1 MSTIAAP
8 SSPSASLAGRAVVA
22 LLLLVGFY
30 ALAIGIA
37 AGLLGLV
44 YLMVASGGRL
54 PLKLLLVA
62 VVAAGVILWSILPR
76 PDAFEPPGPRLAPE
90 KHPRLFAAL
99 RKVAEATGQ
108 PMPAEVYLV
117 PDLNA
122 WVSSRGGVMGL
133 GSRRIMGLGLPL
145 LQILSVAEL
154 KAVLAH
160 EFGHYHGGDVKLG
173 PWIYQTRAAIGR
185 TITTL
190 HQAESTVMHLPFE
203 WYGSMFLRVTHGIS
217 RHQEF
222 QADALAARVVG
233 PGPLVAGLKRIH
245 GAALA
250 YDAYLHSELAPVLKA
265 GFRPP
270 MAEGFQRFVSAKRLS
285 EQIDAAVD
293 EELRSGQTDPFDT
306 HPALP
311 ERIAAVEALRTQAP
325 LDPGSPSDD
334 APAIGLLED
343 LPSVERELLGHL
355 LVDPSKVVDGEAIE
369 WSDVGRRV
377 YAGLSQKA
385 AEHHAKSFQ
394 GLTAGT
400 IPGDVPTLAW
410 HANKALPELASRPA
424 AERAVIAAQLLAQIL
439 AHRLVEAG
447 WTLEAMPGEPVV
459 AVRGDERFSPAPQLV
474 ALARGE
480 LDQAA
485 WRAEC
490 ERLGIADLAL

>member
-1 MSTIAAP
+1 MSTTEP
-8 SSPSASLAGRAVVA
+8 SPSASLAGRAVVA

-37 AGLLGLV
+37 GGLLGLV
-44 YLMVASGGRL
+44 YLMVTSGGRV
-54 PLKLLLVA
+54 PLKLLLIA

-76 PDAFEPPGPRLAPE
+76 IDEFEPPGPRLEPDR
-90 KHPRLFAAL
+90 HPRLFAAL

-108 PMPAEVYLV
+108 PIPAEVYLV
-117 PDLNA
+117 HDLNA

-160 EFGHYHGGDVKLG
+160 ELGHYHGGDVKLG

-185 TITTL
+185 TIMTL
-190 HQAESTVMHLPFE
+190 RQAESTVMHLPFE

-233 PGPLVAGLKRIH
+233 PGPLVEGLKRVH

-250 YDAYLHSELAPVLKA
+250 YDAYLHSELAPVLQA

-270 MAEGFQRFVSAKRLS
+270 VADGFRRFVSAKGLS

-311 ERIAAVEALRTQAP
+311 ERIAAVQALRTQAP
-325 LDPGSPSDD
+325 VDPASPGDD
-334 APAIGLLED
+334 APAITLLED
-343 LPSVERELLGHL
+343 LPAVERELLGHL
-355 LVDPSKVVDGEAIE
+355 LVDPSKVLDCEAIE

-377 YAGLSQKA
+377 YASLSQKA
-385 AEHHAKSFQ
+385 AEHHAKSFE

-400 IPGDVPTLAW
+400 IPDDVETLAW
-410 HANKALPELASRPA
+410 HANQALPELARQPA
-424 AERAVIAAQLLAQIL
+424 AERAVIAGQLLTQIL
-439 AHRLVEAG
+439 LHRLVEAG
-447 WTLEAMPGEPVV
+447 WTLEALPGEPVV
-459 AVRGDERFSPAPQLV
+459 AIRDEQRFAPGPSLAKLV
-474 ALARGE
+474 RGE
-480 LDQAA
+480 LDQAQ

-490 ERLGIADLAL
+490 EQHGIADLAL